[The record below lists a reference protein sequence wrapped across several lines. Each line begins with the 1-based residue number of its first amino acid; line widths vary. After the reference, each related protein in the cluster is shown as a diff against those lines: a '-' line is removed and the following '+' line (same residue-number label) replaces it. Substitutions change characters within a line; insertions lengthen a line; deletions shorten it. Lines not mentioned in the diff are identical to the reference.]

1 MIVVAKNTRQE
12 VYAFLFFSSIIIE
25 VKAKFILKI
34 FVIRKRKPQ
43 KRSRSVKSL
52 RFLLLR
58 HLLNVVSKENYY
70 WTAHAN

>member
-1 MIVVAKNTRQE
+1 MIVVAKKIDTRHE

-43 KRSRSVKSL
+43 KKKQDFKITTFSFATTFTECSIKR
-52 RFLLLR
+52 
-58 HLLNVVSKENYY
+58 
-70 WTAHAN
+70 